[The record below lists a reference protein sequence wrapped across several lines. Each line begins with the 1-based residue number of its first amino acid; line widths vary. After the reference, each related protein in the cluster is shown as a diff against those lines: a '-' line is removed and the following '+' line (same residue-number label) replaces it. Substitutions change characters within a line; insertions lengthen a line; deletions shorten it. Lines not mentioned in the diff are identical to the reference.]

1 MTRKRKTGPKVGS
14 TLDDLLEEDG
24 LLGEATAVAI
34 KRVLAWQVSQAMER
48 EGMSKA
54 EMARRMQTSR
64 SSLNRLLDPENASVT
79 LGTIDRAASVL
90 GKRLRIELVGPV

>member
-1 MTRKRKTGPKVGS
+1 MTKKRKPNPREGS

-24 LLGEATAVAI
+24 LLGEATTIAI

-64 SSLNRLLDPENASVT
+64 SALNRLLDPKNASVT
-79 LGTIDRAASVL
+79 LGTIDRAASFL
-90 GKRLRIELVGPV
+90 GKRLRLELVDSV